1 MNKYKL
7 SQYNSGA
14 WCILELKTTPEMNER
29 TGKLNKNPG
38 EAWVPIKYPGNL
50 AAASRRLLSLVI
62 GTEDELDARE
72 LLKAVRRSEAT
83 IVANIA
89 QFVEVWK

>member
-7 SQYNSGA
+7 SQYNPGA
-14 WCILELKTTPEMNER
+14 WCILELKVTPEINER
-29 TGKLNKNPG
+29 TGKPNKNPG

-50 AAASRRLLSLVI
+50 AQASRRLLSLVV
-62 GTEDELDARE
+62 GTEDELDAKE
-72 LLKAVRRSEAT
+72 LVEAVRAAEAT

-89 QFVEVWK
+89 QFVEAWK